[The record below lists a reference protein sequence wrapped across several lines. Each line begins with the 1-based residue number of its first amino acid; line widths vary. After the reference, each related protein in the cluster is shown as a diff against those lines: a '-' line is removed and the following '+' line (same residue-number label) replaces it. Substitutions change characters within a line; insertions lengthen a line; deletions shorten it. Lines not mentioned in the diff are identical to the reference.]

1 MRPDE
6 QFREQSCHDYM
17 KFTKSSSFIVAAG
30 FVVFGAVL
38 FGRETEQAEGRSAA
52 QRGDP
57 PDYVRCDDSD
67 KEMAK
72 AVQHAH
78 RTLGQFTNALRSP
91 KASQSHFEIKKA
103 FIRGDMCEHVWISD
117 VTFDGRVFHG
127 KIDNDPVDIKTLRRG
142 KEVTVQPK
150 EVSDWM
156 YVDHGRLVGGY
167 TVRTLF
173 HRLSADQKQQF
184 AQKVHFRVD

>member
-1 MRPDE
+1 
-6 QFREQSCHDYM
+6 
-17 KFTKSSSFIVAAG
+17 
-30 FVVFGAVL
+30 
-38 FGRETEQAEGRSAA
+38 
-52 QRGDP
+52 
-57 PDYVRCDDSD
+57 
-67 KEMAK
+67 
-72 AVQHAH
+72 
-78 RTLGQFTNALRSP
+78 
-91 KASQSHFEIKKA
+91 
-103 FIRGDMCEHVWISD
+103 MCEHVWISD